1 MALSLQTA
9 NLVRQKTYMI
19 NRNPGVFYALKALF
33 LHLAA
38 NRGNPDLQI
47 VNVDGTNL
55 ASDGGNTTP
64 QVVANVACTLYA
76 LYLKKLGA
84 TQTWFKLNDS
94 ASTVTGNGTDTMTFA
109 LNTTDQA
116 GDTSKFEYLFLYPQ
130 GYSMANGL
138 CVTEQTTAT
147 GTTQTLKAN
156 RADGFII
163 IGQ

>member
-1 MALSLQTA
+1 MSLSLQNA
-9 NLVRQKTYMI
+9 NLVRQKTYMFE
-19 NRNPGVFYALKALF
+19 RNPGVFYELKALF

-38 NRGNPDLQI
+38 NRGNPQLQI
-47 VNVDGTNL
+47 VNVDGTSL
-55 ASDGGNTTP
+55 ASDGGATTP
-64 QVVANVACTLYA
+64 QVVANVACNMYA
-76 LYLKKLGA
+76 IYLKKFGS

-94 ASTVTGNGTDTMTFA
+94 ATTVTGNGTDTMTIA

-116 GDTSKFEYLFLYPQ
+116 GDTSKFEYLWTYPM
-130 GYSMANGL
+130 GYTFANGISI
-138 CVTEQTTAT
+138 TEQTTAT